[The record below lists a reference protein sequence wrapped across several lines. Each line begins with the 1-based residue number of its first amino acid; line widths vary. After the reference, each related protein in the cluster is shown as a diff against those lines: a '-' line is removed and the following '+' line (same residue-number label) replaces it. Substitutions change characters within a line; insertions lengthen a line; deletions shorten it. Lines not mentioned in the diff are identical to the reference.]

1 MILHLALFPV
11 TWLYYRWVA
20 YREARRAAR
29 GENTTEEEVVYDVDG
44 SRVSLTYLLAFAPI
58 VVSIVVHT
66 YLFVFMSM
74 NMYGGGIL

>member
-29 GENTTEEEVVYDVDG
+29 GENTTEEEVIYDVDG
-44 SRVSLTYLLAFAPI
+44 SRVSLTYLLVFCSHCS
-58 VVSIVVHT
+58 VFCSVYLSFYVH
-66 YLFVFMSM
+66 VHEHAW
-74 NMYGGGIL
+74 GGVL